1 MYQDARTSVERAT
14 SLKIQIQQFRGT
26 HFEVRHAGMDESIL
40 LRGPIAEGLDPW

>member
-26 HFEVRHAGMDESIL
+26 HEVRHAGMAESIL